1 MVSFIR
7 ILWGFNRCAI
17 ISGVTGGKDLVTSGA
32 RSLQHLLRTGQ
43 LTPKFVKAMA
53 LIKTAAKVLF
63 ILGFVLDSILL
74 IYELIEGEKQK
85 IALQE
90 GIVELCARRL
100 TVKKIQQSVRVS
112 NNFVGDAKYILD
124 SKKDL
129 DEYVRDGLIT
139 QEQANQRLR
148 QKMDMVGTDTEKE
161 MEKITDESAWH
172 LVDDQ
177 DTLSGIAWRNEDPT
191 LAGIEKW
198 LEEHP
203 DD

>member
-1 MVSFIR
+1 
-7 ILWGFNRCAI
+7 
-17 ISGVTGGKDLVTSGA
+17 
-32 RSLQHLLRTGQ
+32 
-43 LTPKFVKAMA
+43 
-53 LIKTAAKVLF
+53 
-63 ILGFVLDSILL
+63 
-74 IYELIEGEKQK
+74 
-85 IALQE
+85 
-90 GIVELCARRL
+90 VELCARRL